1 MSSRQARPTAADTET
16 DAVHSENRAVYALL
30 PGQLTLHRTL
40 QEMPEAMTSLWMSYR
55 VDGPLDVSAFVD
67 AVRSTVARHAGL
79 RIGVTTQDG
88 APVQWVRP
96 IPDQHP
102 IVTLTRVTAND
113 TEQFT
118 RYVRAVLA
126 TDLRHTF
133 DLAVDYPFIIRL
145 LRFSPTLHAAIGVF
159 SALAVD
165 ATARMAVVRE
175 IWDTYF
181 GRPPGA
187 EPKDADYLAAVTS
200 RTAAGT
206 TGRSRAVSAYWRRR
220 APWLPPRCQFLP
232 GIGGPATPTARTEL
246 LPVVGPE
253 WEVLRRRWQES
264 GFTTAQWLLAVFAA
278 TVFLVTPQDRIAIS
292 MRLNGR
298 RHPERGIVGMFDVTV
313 PVVLDRPARPADLLV
328 QVRREQLTATSR
340 RDVSP
345 QVLDE
350 MWAATARRL
359 GHPVHRTLLMTYLED
374 TADLDLSGRAPVT
387 AGLDPSG
394 RAPVTIERGAYTPAF
409 QRIADGL
416 RIAVNERPDG
426 LRIRL
431 TVDGGSM
438 SQDSFTRFV
447 TAFRARLNGD
457 DHSGRVAAAPPGAPT
472 LASLRAPD
480 GAVLLVVDLA
490 EVTAALERHPEV
502 TSATAAVEIADDGG
516 SRVAAEVT
524 TGDVPV
530 TADEL
535 ADRVRA
541 TLAHRP
547 YLAVPGRI
555 SVGYDSASGDRPEAL
570 LRDGVG

>member
-16 DAVHSENRAVYALL
+16 DTVHSETRALYPLL

-40 QEMPEAMTSLWMSYR
+40 QETPEVMTSLWMSYR

-96 IPDQHP
+96 MPDQHP
-102 IVTLTRVTAND
+102 IVTLTQVTAND

-133 DLAVDYPFIIRL
+133 DLAVEYPFIIRL

-165 ATARMAVVRE
+165 ATARMTVVRE

-181 GRPPGA
+181 GRPPGT

-200 RTAAGT
+200 RAAAAT

-253 WEVLRRRWQES
+253 WEALRRRWQAS

-278 TVFLVTPQDRIAIS
+278 TVFLVTPQDRIAVS

-298 RHPERGIVGMFDVTV
+298 RHAERGIVGMFDVTV

-328 QVRREQLTATSR
+328 QVRREQLAATSR

-374 TADLDLSGRAPVT
+374 TADLHPSGRAPDT

-394 RAPVTIERGAYTPAF
+394 RAPVAIERGAYTPGF

-431 TVDGGSM
+431 TVDGGTM
-438 SQDSFTRFV
+438 SQESFTRFV
-447 TAFRARLNGD
+447 TAFRARLDGD
-457 DHSGRVAAAPPGAPT
+457 DSGRVAAAPAGAPA
-472 LASLRAPD
+472 LAPLRAPD

-490 EVTAALERHPEV
+490 EVTAALERQPEV

-516 SRVAAEVT
+516 SRVAAEVRA
-524 TGDVPV
+524 GGVPV
-530 TADEL
+530 TADDL

-555 SVGYDSASGDRPEAL
+555 SVGHDSASGDRPEAL

>member
-16 DAVHSENRAVYALL
+16 DTVHSETRALYPLL

-40 QEMPEAMTSLWMSYR
+40 QEMPEVMTSLWMSYR

-96 IPDQHP
+96 MPDQHP
-102 IVTLTRVTAND
+102 IVTLTQVTAND

-133 DLAVDYPFIIRL
+133 DLAVEYPFIIRL

-165 ATARMAVVRE
+165 ATARMTVVRE

-181 GRPPGA
+181 GRPPGT

-200 RTAAGT
+200 RAVAAT

-253 WEVLRRRWQES
+253 WEALRHRWQES

-278 TVFLVTPQDRIAIS
+278 TVFLVTPQDRIAVS

-298 RHPERGIVGMFDVTV
+298 RHAERGVVGMFDVTV

-328 QVRREQLTATSR
+328 QVRREQLAATSR

-374 TADLDLSGRAPVT
+374 TA
-387 AGLDPSG
+387 GLDPSG
-394 RAPVTIERGAYTPAF
+394 RAPVTIERGAYTPGF

-431 TVDGGSM
+431 TVDGGTM
-438 SQDSFTRFV
+438 SQESFTRFV
-447 TAFRARLNGD
+447 TAFRARLDGD
-457 DHSGRVAAAPPGAPT
+457 DSGRVAAAPAGAPA
-472 LASLRAPD
+472 LAPLRAPD

-490 EVTAALERHPEV
+490 EVTAALERQPEV

-516 SRVAAEVT
+516 SRVAAEVRA
-524 TGDVPV
+524 GGVPV
-530 TADEL
+530 TADDL

-555 SVGYDSASGDRPEAL
+555 SVGHDSASGDRPEAL